1 MRLSKHFTL
10 TELTRSTSAHRLGL
24 DNSPTMHELANLM
37 RLTAV
42 LEDVRHALSD
52 RPILITSG
60 FRSEAVNKAVG
71 GSPSSAHRLGLAA
84 DFTCPDFGS
93 PLMVCQAIA
102 SSGIEFDQLIHEKG
116 SWVHLGL
123 SQSAP
128 RRQMLTFDGSRYLS
142 GLLPV
147 TE

>member
-24 DNSPTMHELANLM
+24 DNSPTVRELANLM
-37 RLTAV
+37 RLAAV
-42 LEDVRHALSD
+42 LEDVRHVLGN
-52 RPILITSG
+52 RPILISSG

-71 GSPSSAHRLGLAA
+71 GSTSSAHRLGLAA

-93 PLMVCQAIA
+93 PLMVCRAIA
-102 SSGIEFDQLIHEKG
+102 SSGIQFDQLIHENG
-116 SWVHLGL
+116 LWVHLGL

-128 RRQMLTFDGSRYLS
+128 RTQLLTFDGTRDQP
-142 GLLPV
+142 GLLPI
-147 TE
+147 TG